1 MKYKLKRKNFE
12 IWKHDIYLIPT
23 FRIMI
28 DNMVYTEK
36 NFSIEFHFLIFH
48 SRLLFMKG
56 VQYES

>member
-48 SRLLFMKG
+48 GRLLFMKG